1 MQEAVTVEDM
11 RTKFLGT
18 KLMLMADDGA
28 VTSVNVTLKNGVSY
42 RRSLV
47 LVSTFEQGRSIY
59 TSR

>member
-18 KLMLMADDGA
+18 KLMLMADDGS

-42 RRSLV
+42 DKIIFIFCTALNPYS
-47 LVSTFEQGRSIY
+47 
-59 TSR
+59 